1 VGLFGRS
8 GPNEPAKGSTHK
20 DRFVLKAGEDG
31 KIHDHCWF
39 CGGELTADMRDPAS
53 TVAVVAIEPL
63 GEGVA
68 PLHGVCHADCATRA
82 KGSLS
87 NDGFGF

>member
-1 VGLFGRS
+1 
-8 GPNEPAKGSTHK
+8 
-20 DRFVLKAGEDG
+20 
-31 KIHDHCWF
+31 
-39 CGGELTADMRDPAS
+39 MRDPSS
-53 TVAVVAIEPL
+53 TVAVVAVVAIEPL

-87 NDGFGF
+87 ADGFGF